1 MESNNVNFNY
11 EYELY
16 QSPAPAWL
24 KKVLQSSMEC
34 LYFYCNEE
42 LALATDIQYDE
53 EFLRYV
59 DAKLVPVTELSKLW
73 WGEFSSISKL
83 SNCKLENHL
92 LNKQLKL
99 WTPMGG
105 IVSSFEELK
114 KMMTEGRWRL
124 KDPWMMGGT
133 GQWRISLQMLE
144 QDSLRKGIQKRL
156 QKGPL
161 LLEQSLDIK
170 RVIGTTFNINDN
182 AIERLFS
189 VENFLNSQGNFIGG
203 KLIETPKQIQ
213 DELIQVVN
221 SWKEKG
227 ARGIL
232 EIDSFELEDST
243 YYPCVEVNHRKTMGW
258 FIWNLCLKLGPGT
271 LLINSDKGI
280 QLNPK
285 TSLMKASWLK
295 T

>member
-1 MESNNVNFNY
+1 MESNTVNFNY

-42 LALATDIQYDE
+42 LPLATDIHYEE
-53 EFLRYV
+53 EFLRHV
-59 DAKLVPVTELSKLW
+59 DARLVAVTDLTNLW

-99 WTPMGG
+99 WTPNGG
-105 IVSSFEELK
+105 IVSSYEELK
-114 KMMTEGRWRL
+114 KMMKAGRWRL

-133 GQWRISLQMLE
+133 GQWRISLEMLE
-144 QDSLRKGIQKRL
+144 QDSLRIGIQKRL

-161 LLEQSLDIK
+161 LLEQSLEVK
-170 RVIGTTFNINDN
+170 RVIGTTFSITDNNI
-182 AIERLFS
+182 EKLFS
-189 VENFLNSQGNFIGG
+189 VENYLNSQGNFIGG
-203 KLIETPKQIQ
+203 KLTETPEQIQ
-213 DELIQVVN
+213 NELMTVVN
-221 SWKEKG
+221 SWKAKG

-232 EIDSFELEDST
+232 EIDSFELVNAT

-258 FIWNLCLKLGPGT
+258 FIWNLSLRFGPGSM
-271 LLINSDKGI
+271 LINNENGI

-285 TSLMKASWLK
+285 NSLMKASWLK
-295 T
+295 G

>member
-1 MESNNVNFNY
+1 MESHTVNFNY

-24 KKVLQSSMEC
+24 NKVLQSSMEC

-42 LALATDIQYDE
+42 LPLSTDIQYDD

-59 DAKLVPVTELSKLW
+59 DAKLVPSTKLSKLW

-92 LNKQLKL
+92 LNKQLNL
-99 WTPMGG
+99 WTPTGG
-105 IVSSFEELK
+105 IVTSFEELK

-133 GQWRISLQMLE
+133 GQWRISLEMLE

-161 LLEQSLDIK
+161 LLEQSLEIK

-182 AIERLFS
+182 SIEKLFS
-189 VENFLNSQGNFIGG
+189 VENYLNSQGNFIGG
-203 KLIETPKQIQ
+203 KLIETPKQIK
-213 DELIQVVN
+213 DELFQVVN

-227 ARGIL
+227 ARGTL

-243 YYPCVEVNHRKTMGW
+243 FYPCVEVNHRKTMGW
-258 FIWNLCLKLGPGT
+258 FIWNLCLKFGPGS
-271 LLINSDKGI
+271 LLINSDSGI

-285 TSLMKASWLK
+285 TSLMKASWVK